1 MKYFFEEKTISHDIF
16 LAILSG
22 LVTIFGLVFTMTWW
36 LKLVLMVV
44 ASGLIVY
51 VVLRLK
57 WFINLSI
64 VYKIILSIA
73 IFGIMGLISRYPIQE
88 QWEREHL
95 VEQIKKNIG
104 LSINYPLDCWA
115 SRADQLHYPR
125 RISSKK
131 IETMK
136 APFELRDDF
145 CLAVRICNDN
155 DIPLDQPQILIQIQ
169 PDITVRPLK
178 LWQYNIDENTRD
190 LFAHMSRSVIK
201 GTCLGP
207 NEILCLGFPKPG
219 IYPVRYRI
227 SGIAKGISINVEGKL
242 NLELTEK

>member
-1 MKYFFEEKTISHDIF
+1 MATKTIPRDVF

-22 LVTIFGLVFTMTWW
+22 LGTIFGLVFTMTWW
-36 LKLVLMVV
+36 LKLALMVV

-57 WFINLSI
+57 WVINLSI
-64 VYKIILSIA
+64 FYKIILSIT
-73 IFGIMGLISRYPIQE
+73 IFGLMGCISWCPIQA

-95 VEQIKKNIG
+95 VEQIKKKIS
-104 LSINYPLDCWA
+104 LSINYPLNCWA
-115 SRADQLHYPR
+115 GRVGPPHYPR
-125 RISSKK
+125 RISSEK

-136 APFELRDDF
+136 APFEQRDDF

-155 DIPLDQPQILIQIQ
+155 DNIPLDQPQILIQLR

-178 LWQYNIDENTRD
+178 LWQYNIDNNTRD
-190 LFAHMSRSVIK
+190 LFAQISKSVIK

-207 NEILCLGFPKPG
+207 NEILSLGFPKPG
-219 IYPVRYRI
+219 TYTVRYRI
-227 SGIAKGISINVEGKL
+227 SGIARGVTINVDGKL
-242 NLELTEK
+242 KLELTKE